1 MKCDNC
7 GNEMDCYKISKSDES
22 LERRFRCMECGVE
35 KVITTLDEVDDEPVA
50 EVKTKRYN
58 K

>member
-7 GNEMDCYKISKSDES
+7 GNEMDCYKISKSADE

-35 KVITTLDEVDDEPVA
+35 KVVTTADEDEKEVA
-50 EVKTKRYN
+50 EVKPKRYS